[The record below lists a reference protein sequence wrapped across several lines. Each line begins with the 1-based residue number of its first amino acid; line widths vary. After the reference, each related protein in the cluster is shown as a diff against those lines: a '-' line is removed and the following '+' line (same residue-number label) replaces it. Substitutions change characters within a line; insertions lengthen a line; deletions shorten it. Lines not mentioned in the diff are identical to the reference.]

1 MSYLIK
7 VVILLSALVA
17 QASWAQ
23 QTPSAFAYSEI
34 ILEERA
40 VESPKVVV
48 VYSKASG
55 VLEIRFQECD
65 DCEYR
70 ALSPADGITFSVGGK
85 SLLAETAS
93 GTYRNS
99 PGTVFIDA
107 SSSKVNRVH
116 YFQTRSGGDE

>member
-48 VYSKASG
+48 VYSEASG
-55 VLEIRFQECD
+55 VIEIRFLECD

-70 ALSPADGITFSVGGK
+70 ALSPAEGITFSVGGEN
-85 SLLAETAS
+85 LLAEAAS
-93 GTYRNS
+93 ARYRNS
-99 PGTVFIDA
+99 PATVFFDA
-107 SSSKVNRVH
+107 SSSKVNRIQ
-116 YFQTRSGGDE
+116 YFQARSGGDE

>member
-7 VVILLSALVA
+7 VLILLSALVA

-34 ILEERA
+34 ILEEQA
-40 VESPKVVV
+40 IESPEIVV
-48 VYSKASG
+48 VYSEASG

-85 SLLAETAS
+85 SLLTETANEQ
-93 GTYRNS
+93 YRSS
-99 PGTVFIDA
+99 PGTVFVDA
-107 SSSKVNRVH
+107 SSSKVNRIQ
-116 YFQTRSGGDE
+116 YFQTRNGGDE